1 MIVVLLR
8 CVHVHACAANAW
20 HASRLEA
27 TCKSLI
33 TPFDAVQD
41 ACASATMATTSETM
55 LNSTHAFKA
64 VVVERGVEP
73 LWDCFEAK
81 KITTWSAMGLV
92 LGFSPHESSDSL
104 SQKWVE
110 QVLLP
115 LCRLKAGDSENERCI
130 TVRRLHL
137 DAWTLVHSE
146 AKSQRQ
152 RGRQPHWAQRTEGP
166 GGPSSTSITK
176 M

>member
-1 MIVVLLR
+1 
-8 CVHVHACAANAW
+8 
-20 HASRLEA
+20 
-27 TCKSLI
+27 
-33 TPFDAVQD
+33 
-41 ACASATMATTSETM
+41 MATTSETM

-64 VVVERGVEP
+64 VVVERGLEP
-73 LWDCFEAK
+73 IWDWFEAK

-92 LGFSPHESSDSL
+92 LFFSPHESSDSL

-115 LCRLKAGDSENERCI
+115 LCRLKAGDSENEPCI

-146 AKSQRQ
+146 ARRQ
-152 RGRQPHWAQRTEGP
+152 WSEVSATARPPAP
-166 GGPSSTSITK
+166 PPGPSGQTGQEGRVRDS
-176 M
+176 